1 MEYLLDTHIL
11 IWYMSNDKKLSK
23 EVREIIM
30 NKENTIYY
38 STINL
43 WEMVLKSEKEKVINY
58 KTINDF
64 NVNIIES
71 GLLPLSIYPRHIYA
85 LEQLTII
92 NKDIKHKDPFDR
104 MLIAQAKEN
113 KMFLLTHDDSL
124 KQYKEK
130 CVKII

>member
-23 EVREIIM
+23 EAREIIM

-64 NVNIIES
+64 DVNIIES
-71 GLLPLSIYPRHIYA
+71 GLLPLPIYPRHIYV